1 MQINIYPRKVG
12 IIILRSD
19 KVNFREEK
27 ITRDKE
33 GIYKMIKG

>member
-1 MQINIYPRKVG
+1 MQTNIYPRKAG

-27 ITRDKE
+27 ITIDKE
-33 GIYKMIKG
+33 AIYKMIKA